1 VGDRVDAL
9 DRWIGPLPGRVGAAR
24 VRVGTAR
31 ARVGADGRRLP
42 ATAGPIAGLNAL
54 GGTTTPRVR
63 SVPSRSA
70 AASAACGAKC
80 EPVDRAVAQWGTART
95 IASPTHSRWTGNVRL
110 QHRFRSVVAG
120 PGGRSARRPPTV
132 VATRKRAHLTRR
144 GRLVLIALTAV
155 VALAVA
161 GLLMGLTSGTATQRS
176 EPVGQRSIVVQP
188 GQTLWSIAQ
197 DVAPD
202 RDIREVIYEIRQI
215 NGLDSAMVRSGQ
227 RLVLPAG

>member
-9 DRWIGPLPGRVGAAR
+9 DRWIGPLPVRVGAAR

-31 ARVGADGRRLP
+31 ARLGADGRRLP

-54 GGTTTPRVR
+54 GGTTTPQAHSVR
-63 SVPSRSA
+63 GRSA
-70 AASAACGAKC
+70 AASAASGAKC
-80 EPVDRAVAQWGTART
+80 GPVDRAAAQWGIART
-95 IASPTHSRWTGNVRL
+95 MASPAHPKWTGNVRL
-110 QHRFRSVVAG
+110 QHRFRSAVAG
-120 PGGRSARRPPTV
+120 PGGRSAGRPPTLV
-132 VATRKRAHLTRR
+132 VPRNRAHLTRR
-144 GRLVLIALTAV
+144 GRVVLIAVAAV

-161 GLLMGLTSGTATQRS
+161 GLLMGLTSGTATPRP

-188 GQTLWSIAQ
+188 GQTLWSIAK

-227 RLVLPAG
+227 TLVLPAG